1 MQVTLLKIRYLF
13 PIPSSLLMELRS
25 DTVAEILFLICVL
38 FQCAC
43 ASGMP
48 SFQGHSQ
55 EIPADIKQM
64 MIGCSWMS
72 ECPVSLDDLRYLTVT
87 HWGYDNEIHTG
98 HLIVH
103 AKLADEFLEIFY
115 ELFDA
120 HFPIERM
127 ELIDFYDADDEAS
140 MAANNSSAFCCRAI
154 TNMPGTFSL
163 HSYGIAIDINPLV
176 NPYVKGA
183 QVLPE
188 GGRAYLDRTQPYAG
202 IITRS
207 EDNACYRIFVSH
219 GYEWGGDLQ
228 GRVDYQ
234 HFQKQPSAV
243 R

>member
-1 MQVTLLKIRYLF
+1 MVNVRVYMNK
-13 PIPSSLLMELRS
+13 
-25 DTVAEILFLICVL
+25 LFLFSICAMSASCQYL
-38 FQCAC
+38 C
-43 ASGMP
+43 ASERP

-64 MIGCSWMS
+64 MIGCSWMP
-72 ECPVSLDDLRYLTVT
+72 ECPISLDDLRYLTVT
-87 HWGYDNEIHTG
+87 HWGYDDEVHTG

-103 AKLADEFLEIFY
+103 AKLVDEFLEIFS

-127 ELIDFYDADDEAS
+127 ELIDFYNADDEAS
-140 MAANNSSAFCCRAI
+140 MAVNNSSAFCCRAI

-163 HSYGIAIDINPLV
+163 HSYGSAIDINPLV
-176 NPYVKGA
+176 NPYVKGS

-188 GGRAYLDRTQPYAG
+188 GGRAYLDRTQPYPG

-207 EDNACYRIFVSH
+207 EDNACYCIFVSH

-234 HFQKQPSAV
+234 HFQKQLSAV